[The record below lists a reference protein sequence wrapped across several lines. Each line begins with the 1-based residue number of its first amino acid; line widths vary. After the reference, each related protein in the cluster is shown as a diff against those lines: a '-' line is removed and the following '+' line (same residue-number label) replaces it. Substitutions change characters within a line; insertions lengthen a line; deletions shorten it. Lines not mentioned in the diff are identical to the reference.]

1 MIKLL
6 LGISVVAFASFCG
19 YVFARKYRQKQL
31 FFRQFYTFNERFLSE
46 ISYYKRPLRE
56 FVKKYTYKEEFHQL
70 LRFFFYGLEKK
81 TLFLKDILDKQE
93 FSFLNQ
99 EEKTIVADYFLML
112 GKGDSASQKNYFSS
126 MREVLKKQQQEA
138 ENTCKKYADLYIKIG
153 FLLGL
158 LILILVL

>member
-6 LGISVVAFASFCG
+6 LGISVVAFTSFCG

-46 ISYYKRPLRE
+46 ITYYKRPLWE
-56 FVKKYTYKEEFHQL
+56 FVKKYTYKEEFNQL

-81 TLFLKDILDKQE
+81 NLFLKDILDKQE

-126 MREVLKKQQQEA
+126 MREVLKKQQEEA
-138 ENTCKKYADLYIKIG
+138 ESICKKYADLYIKIG